1 MSKLNKIKN
10 GEYIGGDKYIITP
23 ESGGKSK
30 VVFTPDSVITEP
42 TPVGAEILNEMQMN
56 GAYTLNTN
64 RIIDGQK
71 EIYVANLEGFTEFSN
86 PDLNLILKINSNNS
100 SNNVY
105 LRLNNIDYQILNCG
119 IGNLISGRF
128 INARKEGNFI
138 RLLLLEKTDLVEN
151 DTNKVFTPKGAFD
164 LKSWLVT
171 NYTTLMNNIRDTLTN
186 MINLK
191 LPHGGYSGSGQQLK
205 NEIDTKVSKTGDIMS
220 GTLVAPELVSNRYF
234 KLKDYYTGTL
244 TADMWVNKD
253 QPQFSPNTLYIYNIE
268 NLFLG
273 SDLKVYHTGFKPT
286 KADVGLNLVNNW
298 DASSAVN
305 DPSNSKYATIGAV
318 KKAYDK
324 AIEANTNADNK
335 VSKAGDTMTGTLRS
349 IVNNIISYKDTY
361 KGVYASEAAIGFTT
375 ASNSWAFF
383 IRDSDN
389 ASVSSGEIYA
399 NGDQKVY
406 HPSNKPTPA
415 DIGALS
421 QKGGTVTGK
430 TRFES
435 NPEVKN
441 SYPGID
447 FVYTDGTYNSIG
459 MFDGDGLI
467 KVHRGEQKGTVY
479 TTGFKPTPAD
489 IGAVKKTGD
498 TMTGDLNVPNI
509 TATQYIYLKDYYGT
523 DSKCSIWY
531 NKERASWRPDTVY
544 LGSKD
549 LGFSDGSIALNSRN
563 SGIIKET
570 LFSGTIYK
578 NSPALLTKPIT
589 DFDLI
594 YCFSGDNQDMT
605 PSIFLPEDMLRGNGN
620 RGVFQCNYS
629 DTDGC
634 DSNVR
639 IMDLSYFKMESP
651 SSISCAYIYSGD
663 KYIPDAMYADI
674 KVVGIKFGLK

>member
-1 MSKLNKIKN
+1 MDYPNYASTADIEVINNNIKKLVKN
-10 GEYIGGDKYIITP
+10 AEEQDTQI
-23 ESGGKSK
+23 KSK
-30 VVFTPDSVITEP
+30 VS
-42 TPVGAEILNEMQMN
+42 
-56 GAYTLNTN
+56 
-64 RIIDGQK
+64 
-71 EIYVANLEGFTEFSN
+71 
-86 PDLNLILKINSNNS
+86 
-100 SNNVY
+100 
-105 LRLNNIDYQILNCG
+105 
-119 IGNLISGRF
+119 
-128 INARKEGNFI
+128 
-138 RLLLLEKTDLVEN
+138 
-151 DTNKVFTPKGAFD
+151 
-164 LKSWLVT
+164 KS
-171 NYTTLMNNIRDTLTN
+171 
-186 MINLK
+186 
-191 LPHGGYSGSGQQLK
+191 
-205 NEIDTKVSKTGDIMS
+205 GDIIS
-220 GTLVAPELVSNRYF
+220 GTLVASEFVSNQYF
-234 KLKDYYTGTL
+234 KIKDYYTGTL

-273 SDLKVYHTGFKPT
+273 SNLKVYHTGFKPT
-286 KADVGLNLVNNW
+286 KTDIGLGEVENYVAVKKAGDTMTGSLRSNVNHMLLYKGTHKGIYASEGAIGFTTSTNAWTFYARESDNASIAMGEIYAQSDKRVYHTAFKPTKADVGLDLVNNW

-305 DPSNSKYATIGAV
+305 DPSNSKYATSGAVKKAYDKAVEANTNADNKVSKAGDTMTGSLRSNVNHMLLYKDTHKGIYASEGAIGFTTSTNAWTFYARESDNASIAMGEIYAQSDKRVYHTAFKPTKADVGLDLVNNWDASSAVNDPSNSKYATSGAV

-335 VSKAGDTMTGTLRS
+335 VSKAGDTMSGTLRS
-349 IVNNIISYKDTY
+349 TINNIISYKNTD
-361 KGVYASEAAIGFTT
+361 KGIYASEAAIGFTT
-375 ASNSWAFF
+375 ASNEWAFF

-406 HPSNKPTPA
+406 HPNNKPTP
-415 DIGALS
+415 S
-421 QKGGTVTGK
+421 
-430 TRFES
+430 
-435 NPEVKN
+435 
-441 SYPGID
+441 
-447 FVYTDGTYNSIG
+447 
-459 MFDGDGLI
+459 
-467 KVHRGEQKGTVY
+467 
-479 TTGFKPTPAD
+479 D

-509 TATQYIYLKDYYGT
+509 TATQYMYLKDYYGS

-531 NKERASWRPDTVY
+531 NKERASWRSDTVY

-594 YCFSGDNQDMT
+594 YCFSGDTQDMT

>member
-1 MSKLNKIKN
+1 MQYPDYDTTADIEVINNNIKKLVQNAEEQDAQI
-10 GEYIGGDKYIITP
+10 
-23 ESGGKSK
+23 KSK
-30 VVFTPDSVITEP
+30 EP
-42 TPVGAEILNEMQMN
+42 
-56 GAYTLNTN
+56 
-64 RIIDGQK
+64 IINKKTGF
-71 EIYVANLEGFTEFSN
+71 NL
-86 PDLNLILKINSNNS
+86 D
-100 SNNVY
+100 
-105 LRLNNIDYQILNCG
+105 
-119 IGNLISGRF
+119 
-128 INARKEGNFI
+128 
-138 RLLLLEKTDLVEN
+138 KTDLTEN
-151 DTNKVFTPKGAFD
+151 DTNKVFSAKGAFD
-164 LKSWLVT
+164 LKNWLVT

-286 KADVGLNLVNNW
+286 KADVGLDLVNNW

-305 DPSNSKYATIGAV
+305 DPSNSKYATTGAV